1 MDAEAASNIQ
11 ASDDDEDKNQALRSI
26 QNAYSQLLV
35 ELSESVQTGNG
46 TTASNELISDD
57 TNIIINLSLPSNY
70 PLALKDALRNVLKR
84 FISDVSGVDGTITWK
99 LEMPS
104 RFDDN
109 LLSSINSS
117 VNSFLVNS
125 IIGKWCEITANDKV
139 KEYADNA
146 AALLLDIK
154 EKAFFKKKPTRTKI
168 S

>member
-1 MDAEAASNIQ
+1 MANFTLTITK
-11 ASDDDEDKNQALRSI
+11 SDIYEEVAK
-26 QNAYSQLLV
+26 
-35 ELSESVQTGNG
+35 
-46 TTASNELISDD
+46 TTAYIGAKNKLEDGKSAFDQVFVTDADLTMIERFFNE
-57 TNIIINLSLPSNY
+57 SL
-70 PLALKDALRNVLKR
+70 DALRNVLKR
-84 FISDVSGVDGTITWK
+84 FISGGSGAEETITWQ

-104 RFDDN
+104 RFDGD

-117 VNSFLVNS
+117 ANSFMVNS
-125 IIGKWCEITANDKV
+125 IIWKWCEITANDKV

>member
-1 MDAEAASNIQ
+1 MANFTLTITK
-11 ASDDDEDKNQALRSI
+11 SDVYEEVAK
-26 QNAYSQLLV
+26 
-35 ELSESVQTGNG
+35 
-46 TTASNELISDD
+46 TTAYIGAKNKLEDGKSAFDQGFVTDADLTMIERFFNE
-57 TNIIINLSLPSNY
+57 SL
-70 PLALKDALRNVLKR
+70 DALRNVLKR
-84 FISDVSGVDGTITWK
+84 FISGDSGSDGTITWQ

-109 LLSSINSS
+109 LLESIKSSS
-117 VNSFLVNS
+117 NSFLVNS

>member
-1 MDAEAASNIQ
+1 MANFTLTIKK
-11 ASDDDEDKNQALRSI
+11 SDIYEEVAK
-26 QNAYSQLLV
+26 
-35 ELSESVQTGNG
+35 
-46 TTASNELISDD
+46 TTAYIGATNKLEDGKSAFDQVFVTDADLTMIERFFNE
-57 TNIIINLSLPSNY
+57 SL
-70 PLALKDALRNVLKR
+70 DALRNVLKR
-84 FISDVSGVDGTITWK
+84 FISGGSGAEGTITLQ

-117 VNSFLVNS
+117 VNSFMVNS

>member
-1 MDAEAASNIQ
+1 MANFTLTITKSNIYEEV
-11 ASDDDEDKNQALRSI
+11 AK
-26 QNAYSQLLV
+26 
-35 ELSESVQTGNG
+35 
-46 TTASNELISDD
+46 TTAYIGAKNKLEDGKSAFDQVFVTDADLTMIDSFFND
-57 TNIIINLSLPSNY
+57 SLDS
-70 PLALKDALRNVLKR
+70 LRNVLKR
-84 FISDVSGVDGTITWK
+84 FISGVSVADVTITWQ

-109 LLSSINSS
+109 LLESIKSSA
-117 VNSFLVNS
+117 NSFLVNS

-154 EKAFFKKKPTRTKI
+154 DKAFFKKKPTRTKI

>member
-1 MDAEAASNIQ
+1 MADLVITIKR
-11 ASDDDEDKNQALRSI
+11 SDVYEEVAK
-26 QNAYSQLLV
+26 
-35 ELSESVQTGNG
+35 
-46 TTASNELISDD
+46 TTAYIGAKNKLEDRKSAFDQVFVTDADLTMIERFFNE
-57 TNIIINLSLPSNY
+57 SL
-70 PLALKDALRNVLKR
+70 DALRNVLKR
-84 FISDVSGVDGTITWK
+84 FISGGSGVDGTITWQ

-154 EKAFFKKKPTRTKI
+154 EKAFFKKKPTRTNI

>member
-1 MDAEAASNIQ
+1 MANFTLTITK
-11 ASDDDEDKNQALRSI
+11 SDIYEEVAK
-26 QNAYSQLLV
+26 
-35 ELSESVQTGNG
+35 
-46 TTASNELISDD
+46 TTAYIGAKNKLEDGKSAFDQVFVTDADLTMIERFFNE
-57 TNIIINLSLPSNY
+57 SL
-70 PLALKDALRNVLKR
+70 DALRNVLKR
-84 FISDVSGVDGTITWK
+84 FISGGSGVDGTITWQ
-99 LEMPS
+99 LDMPS

-117 VNSFLVNS
+117 ANSFLVNC

-154 EKAFFKKKPTRTKI
+154 DKAFFKKKPTRTKI

>member
-1 MDAEAASNIQ
+1 MANFTLTITKSNIYEEV
-11 ASDDDEDKNQALRSI
+11 AK
-26 QNAYSQLLV
+26 
-35 ELSESVQTGNG
+35 
-46 TTASNELISDD
+46 TTAYIGAKNKLEDGKSAFDQVFVTDADLTMIDRFFNE
-57 TNIIINLSLPSNY
+57 SLDS
-70 PLALKDALRNVLKR
+70 LRNVLKR
-84 FISDVSGVDGTITWK
+84 FISGVSVADVTITWQ

-109 LLSSINSS
+109 LLESVKSSA
-117 VNSFLVNS
+117 NSFLVNS

-154 EKAFFKKKPTRTKI
+154 DKAFFKKKPTRTKI

>member
-1 MDAEAASNIQ
+1 MADLVITIKR
-11 ASDDDEDKNQALRSI
+11 SDVYEEVAK
-26 QNAYSQLLV
+26 
-35 ELSESVQTGNG
+35 
-46 TTASNELISDD
+46 TTAYIGAKNKLEDGKSAFDQVFVTDADLTMIERFFNESM
-57 TNIIINLSLPSNY
+57 
-70 PLALKDALRNVLKR
+70 DALRNVLKR
-84 FISDVSGVDGTITWK
+84 FISGGSGADGTFTWQ

-109 LLSSINSS
+109 LLESIKSSA
-117 VNSFLVNS
+117 NSFLVKS
-125 IIGKWCEITANDKV
+125 IIGKWCEIAANDKV

>member
-1 MDAEAASNIQ
+1 MADSTLTIKK
-11 ASDDDEDKNQALRSI
+11 SDVYEEVAK
-26 QNAYSQLLV
+26 
-35 ELSESVQTGNG
+35 
-46 TTASNELISDD
+46 TTAYIGAKNKLENGKSAFDQVFVTDADLTMIERFFNE
-57 TNIIINLSLPSNY
+57 SL
-70 PLALKDALRNVLKR
+70 DALRNVLKR
-84 FISDVSGVDGTITWK
+84 FISGGSGVDGTITWQ

-117 VNSFLVNS
+117 ANSFLVNS
-125 IIGKWCEITANDKV
+125 IIWKWCEITANDKV

-154 EKAFFKKKPTRTKI
+154 DKAFFKKKPTRTKI

>member
-1 MDAEAASNIQ
+1 MADSTLTIKK
-11 ASDDDEDKNQALRSI
+11 SDVYEEVAK
-26 QNAYSQLLV
+26 
-35 ELSESVQTGNG
+35 
-46 TTASNELISDD
+46 TTAYIGAKNKLEDGKSAFDQVFVTDADLTMIEQFFNE
-57 TNIIINLSLPSNY
+57 SL
-70 PLALKDALRNVLKR
+70 DALINVLKR
-84 FISDVSGVDGTITWK
+84 FISGGSEVDGTITWQ

-117 VNSFLVNS
+117 ANSFLVNR

-154 EKAFFKKKPTRTKI
+154 DKAFFKKKPTRTKI

>member
-1 MDAEAASNIQ
+1 MADFTLTIK
-11 ASDDDEDKNQALRSI
+11 KNDIYEEVAK
-26 QNAYSQLLV
+26 
-35 ELSESVQTGNG
+35 
-46 TTASNELISDD
+46 TTAYIGKKTTVEDGKSAFDQIFVTEADLAMIERFFNE
-57 TNIIINLSLPSNY
+57 SL
-70 PLALKDALRNVLKR
+70 DALRNVLKR
-84 FISDVSGVDGTITWK
+84 FISGDSGADETISWN
-99 LEMPS
+99 LDMPS

-117 VNSFLVNS
+117 ANSFMVNS

-154 EKAFFKKKPTRTKI
+154 EKAFYKKKPTRTKI

>member
-1 MDAEAASNIQ
+1 MADSTLTIKKSYIYEEVA
-11 ASDDDEDKNQALRSI
+11 K
-26 QNAYSQLLV
+26 
-35 ELSESVQTGNG
+35 
-46 TTASNELISDD
+46 TTAYIGAKNKLEDGKSAFDQVFVTDADLTMIERFFNE
-57 TNIIINLSLPSNY
+57 SL
-70 PLALKDALRNVLKR
+70 DALRNVLKR
-84 FISDVSGVDGTITWK
+84 FISGGSEVDGTITWQ

-117 VNSFLVNS
+117 ANSFLVNR

-154 EKAFFKKKPTRTKI
+154 EKAFFKEKPTRTKI

>member
-1 MDAEAASNIQ
+1 MADSTLTITK
-11 ASDDDEDKNQALRSI
+11 SDVYEEVAK
-26 QNAYSQLLV
+26 
-35 ELSESVQTGNG
+35 
-46 TTASNELISDD
+46 TTAYIGAKNKLEDGKSAFDQVFVTDADLTMIERFFNE
-57 TNIIINLSLPSNY
+57 SL
-70 PLALKDALRNVLKR
+70 DALRNVLKR
-84 FISDVSGVDGTITWK
+84 FISGGSGADGTITWQ

-109 LLSSINSS
+109 LLESIKSSS
-117 VNSFLVNS
+117 NSFLVNS

>member
-1 MDAEAASNIQ
+1 MADLIITIKRSDVYEEVAKTTAYIGAKNKLEDGKSAFDQVFVTDADLTMIERFYN
-11 ASDDDEDKNQALRSI
+11 
-26 QNAYSQLLV
+26 
-35 ELSESVQTGNG
+35 ESV
-46 TTASNELISDD
+46 
-57 TNIIINLSLPSNY
+57 
-70 PLALKDALRNVLKR
+70 DALRNALKR
-84 FISDVSGVDGTITWK
+84 FIAGESVEDGSTKWT
-99 LEMPS
+99 LEMLS

-117 VNSFLVNS
+117 ANSFLVNS

-154 EKAFFKKKPTRTKI
+154 DKAFFKKKPTRTKI

>member
-1 MDAEAASNIQ
+1 MANFTLTITK
-11 ASDDDEDKNQALRSI
+11 SDIYEEVAK
-26 QNAYSQLLV
+26 
-35 ELSESVQTGNG
+35 
-46 TTASNELISDD
+46 TTAYIGAKNKLEDGKSAFDQVFVTDADLTMIERFFNE
-57 TNIIINLSLPSNY
+57 SL
-70 PLALKDALRNVLKR
+70 DALRNVLKR
-84 FISDVSGVDGTITWK
+84 FISGGSEVDGTITWQ

-117 VNSFLVNS
+117 ANSFLVNR

>member
-1 MDAEAASNIQ
+1 MADFTLTIK
-11 ASDDDEDKNQALRSI
+11 KNDIYEEVAK
-26 QNAYSQLLV
+26 
-35 ELSESVQTGNG
+35 
-46 TTASNELISDD
+46 TTAYIGKKTTVEDGKSAFDQIFVTEADLAMIERFFNE
-57 TNIIINLSLPSNY
+57 SL
-70 PLALKDALRNVLKR
+70 DALRNVLKR
-84 FISDVSGVDGTITWK
+84 FISGGSGADGTISWS
-99 LEMPS
+99 LDMPS

-117 VNSFLVNS
+117 ANSFMVNS

-154 EKAFFKKKPTRTKI
+154 EKAFYKKKPTRTKI

>member
-1 MDAEAASNIQ
+1 MADLVITIKR
-11 ASDDDEDKNQALRSI
+11 SDVYEEVAK
-26 QNAYSQLLV
+26 
-35 ELSESVQTGNG
+35 
-46 TTASNELISDD
+46 TTAYIGAKNKLEDGKSAFDQVFVTDADLTMIERFFNE
-57 TNIIINLSLPSNY
+57 SL
-70 PLALKDALRNVLKR
+70 DALRNVLKR
-84 FISDVSGVDGTITWK
+84 FISGCSGADGTFTWQ

-104 RFDDN
+104 SFDDN
-109 LLSSINSS
+109 LLDSIISSS
-117 VNSFLVNS
+117 NSFLVNS

>member
-1 MDAEAASNIQ
+1 MANFTLTITK
-11 ASDDDEDKNQALRSI
+11 SDIYEEVAK
-26 QNAYSQLLV
+26 
-35 ELSESVQTGNG
+35 
-46 TTASNELISDD
+46 TTAYIGAKNKLEDGKSAFDQVFVTDADLTMIDRFFNE
-57 TNIIINLSLPSNY
+57 SLDS
-70 PLALKDALRNVLKR
+70 LRNVLKR
-84 FISDVSGVDGTITWK
+84 FISGVSVADVTITWQ

-109 LLSSINSS
+109 LLESIKSSA
-117 VNSFLVNS
+117 NSFLVNI

-154 EKAFFKKKPTRTKI
+154 DKAFFKKKPTRTKI

>member
-1 MDAEAASNIQ
+1 MANLTLTIEK
-11 ASDDDEDKNQALRSI
+11 SDIYEEVAK
-26 QNAYSQLLV
+26 
-35 ELSESVQTGNG
+35 
-46 TTASNELISDD
+46 TTAYIGAKNKLEDGKSAFDQVFVTDADMTMIERFLNE
-57 TNIIINLSLPSNY
+57 SLDS
-70 PLALKDALRNVLKR
+70 LRNVLKR
-84 FISDVSGVDGTITWK
+84 FISVGSVVDGTITWQ
-99 LEMPS
+99 LEVSS

-109 LLSSINSS
+109 LLESIKSSAK
-117 VNSFLVNS
+117 SFLVDS

>member
-1 MDAEAASNIQ
+1 MADSTLTIKK
-11 ASDDDEDKNQALRSI
+11 SDVYEEVAK
-26 QNAYSQLLV
+26 
-35 ELSESVQTGNG
+35 
-46 TTASNELISDD
+46 TTAYIGAKNKLEDGKSAFDQVFVTDADLTMIERFFNE
-57 TNIIINLSLPSNY
+57 SL
-70 PLALKDALRNVLKR
+70 DALINVLKR
-84 FISDVSGVDGTITWK
+84 FISGGSEVDGTITWQ

-117 VNSFLVNS
+117 ANSFLVNR

-154 EKAFFKKKPTRTKI
+154 DKAFFKKEPTRTKI

>member
-1 MDAEAASNIQ
+1 MANFTLTIKK
-11 ASDDDEDKNQALRSI
+11 SDIYEEVAK
-26 QNAYSQLLV
+26 
-35 ELSESVQTGNG
+35 
-46 TTASNELISDD
+46 TTAYIGAKNKLEDGKSAFDQVFVTDADLTMIERFFNE
-57 TNIIINLSLPSNY
+57 SL
-70 PLALKDALRNVLKR
+70 DALRNVLKR
-84 FISDVSGVDGTITWK
+84 FILGGSGVDGTITWQ

-109 LLSSINSS
+109 LLESINSS
-117 VNSFLVNS
+117 SNSFLVNS

-154 EKAFFKKKPTRTKI
+154 DKAFFKKKPTRTKI

>member
-1 MDAEAASNIQ
+1 MADSTLTIKK
-11 ASDDDEDKNQALRSI
+11 SDVYEEVAK
-26 QNAYSQLLV
+26 
-35 ELSESVQTGNG
+35 
-46 TTASNELISDD
+46 TTAYIGAKNKLEDGKSAFDQVFVTDADLTMIERFFNE
-57 TNIIINLSLPSNY
+57 SL
-70 PLALKDALRNVLKR
+70 DALINVLKR
-84 FISDVSGVDGTITWK
+84 FISGGSGVDGTITWQ

-154 EKAFFKKKPTRTKI
+154 DKAFFKKKPTRTKI

>member
-1 MDAEAASNIQ
+1 MANFTLTIT
-11 ASDDDEDKNQALRSI
+11 K
-26 QNAYSQLLV
+26 
-35 ELSESVQTGNG
+35 SEIYEEVAK
-46 TTASNELISDD
+46 TTAYIGAKNKLEDGKSAFDQVFVTDADLTMIDRFFNESLDSLI
-57 TNIIINLSLPSNY
+57 
-70 PLALKDALRNVLKR
+70 NVLKR
-84 FISDVSGVDGTITWK
+84 FISGVSVADVTITWQ

-109 LLSSINSS
+109 LLESIKSSA
-117 VNSFLVNS
+117 NSFLVNS

-154 EKAFFKKKPTRTKI
+154 DKAFFKKKPTRTKI